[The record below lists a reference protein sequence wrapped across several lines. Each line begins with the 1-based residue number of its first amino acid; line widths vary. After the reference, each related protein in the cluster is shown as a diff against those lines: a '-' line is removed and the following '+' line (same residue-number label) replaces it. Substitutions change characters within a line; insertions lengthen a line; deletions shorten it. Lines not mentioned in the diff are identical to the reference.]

1 MALFAGISTLLSIL
15 VGWGV
20 TARLFAL
27 ARRSRAVPERLLAI
41 AFGGLFCV
49 GFPLAGTSR
58 APAMIMTN
66 EGSLLYA
73 MGSIGMVVGISA
85 LARFP
90 YFVFRAGKR
99 WASLL
104 SVAIGVTGACGGI
117 GAAWV
122 VAFAPTREAM
132 AAGIQPWALA
142 LVTAVLASCLWNGLE
157 SIAYYEKMKKRAAL
171 GLSTPETTHR
181 FLLWGLAS
189 MLSVVGAAAMITIRA
204 AGLPIMAPLGGS
216 IIVCTTF
223 ATAVCW
229 WLAFFMP
236 DAYRRRFLGID
247 PSTAEVEGSA

>member
-1 MALFAGISTLLSIL
+1 MARFAGISALLSIL

-27 ARRSRAVPERLLAI
+27 ARHSRAAPERLLAI

-49 GFPLAGTSR
+49 GFPLASASR

-66 EGSLLYA
+66 EGLLLYA

-90 YFVFRAGKR
+90 YVVFRAGRR
-99 WASLL
+99 WAPLL
-104 SVAIGVTGACGGI
+104 SIAIGVTGAVGGL

-122 VAFAPTREAM
+122 VAFAPTRETM
-132 AAGIQPWALA
+132 VAGIQPWTLP
-142 LVTAVLASCLWNGLE
+142 LVTAALASCLWNGLE
-157 SIAYYEKMKKRAAL
+157 SIAYYGKMKKCAAL
-171 GLSTPETTHR
+171 GLSNPETTHR

-189 MLSVVGAAAMITIRA
+189 ILSVVGAAAMITIRA

-216 IIVCTTF
+216 IIACTTF
-223 ATAVCW
+223 ATAACW
-229 WLAFFMP
+229 WRAFFMR
-236 DAYRRRFLGID
+236 DAYPRIFLGID
-247 PSTAEVEGSA
+247 PSSA